1 MFLKSLALTL
11 ALVFSSAFSFSALGS
26 LKSPIETG
34 DYQVKKG
41 PEDFCL
47 PFKLK
52 ELPEKDDVPVY
63 LSPLHSLYL
72 KARTD
77 KATSDINPSCLF
89 KTEVKRKDSGQ
100 KTVVTVIESEE
111 CKDKVA
117 SHITNTFTLKPE
129 SIVLDVVEK
138 GGSGYS
144 CEWALVKPKK

>member
-1 MFLKSLALTL
+1 MFLKTFALALAVT
-11 ALVFSSAFSFSALGS
+11 FSLNAFASSKVPLE
-26 LKSPIETG
+26 LG

-72 KARTD
+72 KARKD
-77 KATSDINPSCLF
+77 KATSDINPSCTF

-117 SHITNTFTLKPE
+117 SHITNTFTLKSE

-138 GGSGYS
+138 GASGYS
-144 CEWALVKPKK
+144 CEWALDKSKKK